1 MIDKNKLAQQASRLR
16 DLQQMDGWAILLQM
30 KKDRISELVNSLL
43 TSRTLEEVCEIQG
56 RVGELNAFFSAI
68 DNLLTQ
74 AEQQQEQD

>member
-1 MIDKNKLAQQASRLR
+1 MIDKNQLAQQASRLR